1 MAQLSIQDII
11 RMMGADPRQTAMG
24 QVSNTEADAMKAALA
39 GAAMEGMPRPPVD
52 MNEMY
57 KKRLE
62 AYRQGMESAPQ
73 PMQPRMAQNPMEAVL
88 SLPANEMQR
97 NYADGQ
103 MPLYTGGLLQNP
115 QGDMVDPQQL
125 LNVAYDMSAPR
136 EMRINAIER
145 LRALGI
151 Q

>member
-1 MAQLSIQDII
+1 MDIRQIIQMLRDSQSGATPISQMNVAELKNQAMSGSTPYGQMNMA
-11 RMMGADPRQTAMG
+11 
-24 QVSNTEADAMKAALA
+24 
-39 GAAMEGMPRPPVD
+39 
-52 MNEMY
+52 EM
-57 KKRLE
+57 
-62 AYRQGMESAPQ
+62 A
-73 PMQPRMAQNPMEAVL
+73 RMAQNPMEAVL

-103 MPLYTGGLLQNP
+103 MPLYTGGLLQNQ
-115 QGDMVDPQQL
+115 QGNMVDPQQL
-125 LNVAYDMSAPR
+125 MNIAYDMSAPR

>member
-1 MAQLSIQDII
+1 MAMNIQDII
-11 RMMGADPRQTAMG
+11 KMMRAPQQSYLG

-39 GAAMEGMPRPPVD
+39 GAAIKGMPEFPVD

-73 PMQPRMAQNPMEAVL
+73 TMQPSMAQNPMEAAL
-88 SLPANEMQR
+88 SLPANEMQP

-115 QGDMVDPQQL
+115 QGDMVDPQML
-125 LNVAYDMSAPR
+125 MNTAYDMSAPR

-145 LRALGI
+145 LRALGVI
-151 Q
+151 

>member
-11 RMMGADPRQTAMG
+11 RMMQQQTPSGMG
-24 QVSNTEADAMKAALA
+24 QISNMEANPMKAALA
-39 GAAMEGMPRPPVD
+39 GAAIEGIPRPPVD

-73 PMQPRMAQNPMEAVL
+73 TMQPRMAQNPMEAVL

-103 MPLYTGGLLQNP
+103 APLAVGGGLLADEAQMLMNT
-115 QGDMVDPQQL
+115 
-125 LNVAYDMSAPR
+125 AYDMSAPR
-136 EMRINAIER
+136 EMRINAINR
-145 LRALGI
+145 LRELGY
-151 Q
+151 

>member
-1 MAQLSIQDII
+1 
-11 RMMGADPRQTAMG
+11 
-24 QVSNTEADAMKAALA
+24 
-39 GAAMEGMPRPPVD
+39 
-52 MNEMY
+52 MNEELM
-57 KKRLE
+57 KLLQSLGLGGQQ
-62 AYRQGMESAPQ
+62 AMSPQ
-73 PMQPRMAQNPMEAVL
+73 SPAL

-103 MPLYTGGLLQNP
+103 MPLYTGPSLLNP
-115 QGDMVDPQQL
+115 QGAMEDPQML
-125 LNVAYDMSAPR
+125 MNVAYDMSAPR